1 VNDLRPNDVGSIQ
14 DYLRVVR
21 RRKWVI
27 LVFAVTLP
35 LLALVFTLQRAPSYR
50 ATAEVL
56 LTRQNVAALVA
67 GVPEAS
73 SGGARDTLALTQ
85 ANLAAVPAVALRAL
99 NAAGVHNRTAEDLL
113 RHSSVTAK
121 KDTDILVFAVTDGN
135 PTLAARLATAYA
147 RQFTIYRKELD
158 TAALERA
165 RRGLDTQ
172 IQQLETSR
180 LKNPALYADL
190 LSKRQQLLTME
201 ALQTGNTAVV
211 RTADTAVQSQARP
224 LRWAILGFGIG
235 LILGVIA
242 AFLLEALDT
251 RVRSSDELTKQ
262 LDLPQLARIPGP
274 SSRVQRRDA
283 WLAMLSDP
291 SGPQA
296 EAIRV
301 LRTNIE
307 FVSLERDIRTLMIT
321 SAVEGEGKSTTAAN
335 LAIAFARV
343 GKRVILADLD
353 LRSRIGIGLHDQPGL
368 TDVALGHVDLD
379 AALAIVGVHEE
390 PTSGGG
396 QSGDGN
402 SGPGM
407 LRFLPSGPIPPIAR
421 EFIRSHALAETLD
434 KLRNRA
440 DLVIVDAPALLA
452 GSDAMALSALVDA
465 LVLVL
470 RLNVVRRPLIDEL
483 HGILPALRAPTL
495 GYAVTG
501 VAARPSY
508 HVRQEPARA
517 LPADE
522 TGEGQKLEPLK
533 AVSRHPRSP

>member
-1 VNDLRPNDVGSIQ
+1 VNDFRPNDVGSLQ

-27 LVFAVTLP
+27 LVFAVALP
-35 LLALVFTLQRAPSYR
+35 LLALLFTLRQPPSYR
-50 ATAEVL
+50 ATADVL
-56 LTRQNVAALVA
+56 LTQQNVAALVA
-67 GVPEAS
+67 GAPQS
-73 SGGARDTLALTQ
+73 SSAGAHDSLVLTQ
-85 ANLAAVPAVALRAL
+85 ANLAAVPAVTMRAL
-99 NAAGVHNRTAEDLL
+99 KAAGVHNRTPEDLL

-121 KDTDILVFAVTDGN
+121 KDTDILVFAVKDRN

-147 RQFTIYRKELD
+147 REFTVYRKELD

-165 RRGLDTQ
+165 RRGLDAQ
-172 IQQLETSR
+172 IQQLETGR
-180 LKNPALYADL
+180 LKNPSLYADL

-211 RTADTAVQSQARP
+211 RTADTAVQAQARP

-242 AFLLEALDT
+242 AFVVEALDT
-251 RVRSSDELTKQ
+251 RVRSSEELTKQ
-262 LDLPQLARIPGP
+262 LDLPQLARIPAP
-274 SSRVQRRDA
+274 PRVRRREP
-283 WLAMLSDP
+283 WIAMLSDP

-321 SAVEGEGKSTTAAN
+321 SAVSGEGKSTTAAN

-343 GKRVILADLD
+343 GKRVILVDLD
-353 LRSRIGIGLHDQPGL
+353 LRSGSGIGMRTQPGL

-379 AALAIVGVHEE
+379 AALTMVGVHEE
-390 PTSGGG
+390 PTSAGGEA
-396 QSGDGN
+396 DGVYR
-402 SGPGM
+402 GPGV
-407 LRFLPSGPIPPIAR
+407 LRFLPTGPVPPIAR
-421 EFIRSHALAETLD
+421 EFIRSHALAQTLD
-434 KLRNRA
+434 RLRRRA

-465 LVLVL
+465 LVLVF

-483 HGILPALRAPTL
+483 KGVLGALRAPTL

-501 VAARPSY
+501 VAARSTH
-508 HVRQEPARA
+508 HVKPQTAGGLSP
-517 LPADE
+517 DE
-522 TGEGQKLEPLK
+522 AGEGQRVEPLK
-533 AVSRHPRSP
+533 AVSRQTRPQ